1 MSARKELLR
10 YFSTKELERINRH
23 GYTDQQ
29 ILVTVND
36 LLNEYGATEETANNV
51 FYEAFPEFLEEPPT
65 ADGFGRN
72 GAEYSGNLKI
82 DYLWEPYILYN
93 EFQDIFGKSGT
104 GKTFLLSLIC
114 ASVTTGQFP
123 TKKQAPGTVL
133 YVSGEES
140 FEEIADRISRAGG
153 DLSRVTIIDRSESI
167 GLNFDDRYDEFSA
180 VARRCRPDLLVCD
193 PWQCFC
199 GERIDLNRQNQTR
212 PLLQK
217 VSLLAK
223 ENHTAV
229 VFVAHMNKTQFVTDA
244 NDGLSGSSEIVNAA
258 RSAIRV
264 IEDETDPDRRI
275 AIHTKS
281 NHSRRGKSLR
291 YRFVGDRI
299 VWDGFSEITKEILE
313 QASRTRKTPFEAL
326 QQASVTEDG
335 HRELI
340 SALLEESRNTE
351 LCGIRITYDEFRLK
365 YGDSVFGGR
374 QPKRVLDDIIPEMQA
389 RDIVLKTGLD
399 IRRGTK
405 HFNGFYIQR
414 ITDNDPAE
422 LNNP

>member
-1 MSARKELLR
+1 MSVRKDLLC
-10 YFSTKELERINRH
+10 YFTTKELDRINRH
-23 GYTDQQ
+23 GYTDNQ
-29 ILVTVND
+29 ILVTVKD
-36 LLNEYGATEETANNV
+36 LLDRYGATEGTVNSVFFET
-51 FYEAFPEFLEEPPT
+51 FPEFLEEPPIS
-65 ADGFGRN
+65 DGFGRN
-72 GAEYSGNLKI
+72 GAEYNGDLKI
-82 DYLWEPYILYN
+82 DYLWKPYILYN

-104 GKTFLLSLIC
+104 GKTFLLGLIC

-123 TKKQAPGTVL
+123 TEKRNPGTVL

-140 FEEIADRISRAGG
+140 FDEIADRIARAGG
-153 DLSRVTIIDRSESI
+153 ELSRVTIIDRSESV
-167 GLNFDDRYDEFSA
+167 GLNFDDRFNDFSA
-180 VARRCRPDLLVCD
+180 IVKRCHPDLLVCD

-229 VFVAHMNKTQFVTDA
+229 VFIAHMNKSQFMTDA

-281 NHSRRGKSLR
+281 NHAKRGQSLR
-291 YRFVGDRI
+291 YRFIGDRI
-299 VWDGFSEITKEILE
+299 AWDGFSEITKETLE
-313 QASRTRKTPFEAL
+313 QASRTRKTPLEAL
-326 QQASVTEDG
+326 QQSAVTEEE

-340 SALLEESRNTE
+340 AALLEESRNTE
-351 LCGIRITYDEFRLK
+351 LCGVRITYDEFKLK
-365 YGDSVFGGR
+365 YGDSVFRGR
-374 QPKRVLDDIIPEMQA
+374 QPKRVLDEIASEMQA
-389 RDIVLKTGLD
+389 RDVVLKTGIE
-399 IRRGTK
+399 IRKGNK
-405 HFNGFYIQR
+405 HSYGFYIQR
-414 ITDNDPAE
+414 IVDDDPQK
-422 LNNP
+422 